1 MTMLCS
7 RCSLKIKPIVVSD
20 IDGVLAKYHESVT
33 AFNALYHNTPA
44 PFMPYTGDEPFRDYL
59 GLTKEQHRA
68 MKLAYRQGGN
78 KRFVPMY
85 PGADDLINDI
95 RFLGAE
101 IWVATTRPFQRLDN
115 IDPDTV
121 EWLQRNGIRVDG
133 ILSGE
138 DKYEQL
144 VNTVEKSR
152 IVACFE
158 DLPEQISM
166 GLALELPM
174 FHVYRD
180 HNQATRFAP
189 GGNLRQAFVYA
200 RNAIVEW
207 ENNDG

>member
-1 MTMLCS
+1 
-7 RCSLKIKPIVVSD
+7 VVSD

-33 AFNALYHNTPA
+33 AFNALYHGTTA
-44 PFMPYTGDEPFRDYL
+44 PFMPYTGDQPFRDYL

-85 PGADDLINDI
+85 PGADDLINDM
-95 RFLGAE
+95 RMLDAE

-121 EWLQRNGIRVDG
+121 EWLSRNGIRVDG

-144 VNTVEKSR
+144 VMTVDSSR

-158 DLPEQISM
+158 DLPEQMSI
-166 GLALELPM
+166 GLELGLPM
-174 FHVYRD
+174 FQVYRD
-180 HNQATRFAP
+180 HNQATRFMP
-189 GGNLRQAFVYA
+189 GGNLRQAWVFA
-200 RNAIVEW
+200 RDAIAKW
-207 ENNDG
+207 EDDHG